1 MKYSIVIVTSSG
13 EFRNLHLPG
22 RDRGGGSSIELKSF
36 ELDFHRRLAPDF
48 YFFFPGGGVGR
59 SPGAARSLQQM
70 STSSREIHLRRNR
83 LVWFS
88 PLFFYR
94 GLTPAYNGLHGGE
107 KNRAKNVIE

>member
-48 YFFFPGGGVGR
+48 YFFFLGGGGGDRPEPHGHSSKCPRARVRFTSEETVWSGLVHCFFT
-59 SPGAARSLQQM
+59 GA
-70 STSSREIHLRRNR
+70 
-83 LVWFS
+83 
-88 PLFFYR
+88 
-94 GLTPAYNGLHGGE
+94 
-107 KNRAKNVIE
+107 

>member
-48 YFFFPGGGVGR
+48 FFFFWGGVGEI
-59 SPGAARSLQQM
+59 ARSR
-70 STSSREIHLRRNR
+70 T
-83 LVWFS
+83 V
-88 PLFFYR
+88 
-94 GLTPAYNGLHGGE
+94 TPA
-107 KNRAKNVIE
+107 NVHELA